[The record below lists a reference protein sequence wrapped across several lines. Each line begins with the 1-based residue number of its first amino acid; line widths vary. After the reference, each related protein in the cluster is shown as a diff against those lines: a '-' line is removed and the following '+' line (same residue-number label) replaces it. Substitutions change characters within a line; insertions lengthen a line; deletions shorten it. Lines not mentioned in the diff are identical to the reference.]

1 MKFHVPDMSCGHCRT
16 TIEKAVAVADPA
28 ARVSF
33 DQDARVVEIESAR
46 DAGTMRAALK
56 DAGYDAAP
64 A

>member
-16 TIEKAVAVADPA
+16 TIEKAVAGADPA

-33 DQDARVVEIESAR
+33 DQAARVVEIDSAR
-46 DAGTMRAALK
+46 DTGAMRAALK
-56 DAGYDAAP
+56 DAGYDAVP